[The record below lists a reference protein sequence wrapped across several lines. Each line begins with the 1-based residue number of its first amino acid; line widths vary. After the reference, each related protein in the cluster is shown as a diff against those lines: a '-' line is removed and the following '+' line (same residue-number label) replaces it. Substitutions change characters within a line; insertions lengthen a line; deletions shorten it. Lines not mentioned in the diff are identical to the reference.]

1 MKILKMTADVHTG
14 NKINEELIIN
24 NEKINNINAWADA
37 SVRPEH
43 KGNAQKGIT
52 LLALIITIIVLL
64 ILSIVSVQL
73 ITKSGIIEKAKLA
86 TLKHEIAKYD
96 EELKLYIVAH
106 REEVNKN
113 PINTSGYEN
122 MKKYIPSFKKKYENK
137 LKIINNGL
145 AFFED
150 NVTEEEKKLLE
161 NIGIRSDEMTQ
172 IYYLDENNKEQVLE
186 INDATISETS
196 YTSKNIAKEK
206 ITRVII
212 GSSCTKVQPGAFNG
226 CESITSVTANTTNT
240 VQVLADSP
248 FGCKNLKNAY
258 FSNVSIRDEQE
269 GGWNGTIFNECTS
282 LESITL
288 GSVGHPVEELQARTF
303 RNCTQKDFTIKIY
316 VKDGVTSLGGP
327 WGATN
332 ATIEYYSAVTGELVN
347 VIWGTKYSGNKDI
360 NWTELPNADKITVIR
375 ANAFDGCENLA
386 LTSLPSNIKIIEKE
400 AFKNC
405 KKIAINQIPP
415 TCKTISAGAFN
426 GCESI
431 TSITAN
437 TTNTVQVLADSPFGC
452 KNLKNAYFSN
462 VSIRN
467 EQEGGWNGTIFNE
480 CTSLESITLGSVGHP
495 VEELQ
500 ARTFRNCTQKD
511 FTIKIYVKDGV
522 TSLGGPWG
530 ATNATIEY
538 YSAVTGELVNVIW
551 GTKYSGNKDINWTEL
566 PNADKIT
573 VIRANAFDGC
583 ENLALTS
590 LPSNIKIIEKE
601 AFKNCKK
608 IAINQIP
615 PTCKTISAGAFN
627 GCESITSITANTTNT
642 VQVLADSPFGCK
654 NLKNAYFSN
663 VSIRNEQ
670 EGGWNG
676 TIFNECTSLE
686 SITLGSVGHPVEEL
700 QARTF
705 RNCTQK
711 DFTIKIY
718 VKDGVTSLGGPWGAT
733 NATIEYYSA
742 TTGEKIK

>member
-1 MKILKMTADVHTG
+1 M
-14 NKINEELIIN
+14 
-24 NEKINNINAWADA
+24 
-37 SVRPEH
+37 
-43 KGNAQKGIT
+43 
-52 LLALIITIIVLL
+52 LL
-64 ILSIVSVQL
+64 ILSVVSVQL

-122 MKKYIPSFKKKYENK
+122 MKKYIPSFKKKYEDK
-137 LKIINNGL
+137 LKISNNKL
-145 AFFED
+145 VYMND
-150 NVTEEEKKLLE
+150 NVSDAERELF
-161 NIGIRSDEMTQ
+161 NNAGIGSDEMTQ

-186 INDATISETS
+186 INDAAISETS
-196 YTSKNIAKEK
+196 YTSKSIAKEK

-258 FSNVSIRDEQE
+258 FSNVSIRHEQT
-269 GGWNGTIFNECTS
+269 GGWGGSIFNGCTS
-282 LESITL
+282 LESVTL
-288 GSVGHPVEELQARTF
+288 GSVGHPIDWIQAGTF
-303 RNCTQKDFTIKIY
+303 RNCTQKDLIIKMF
-316 VKDGVTSLGGP
+316 VKEGAKLLDNETNSP

-386 LTSLPSNIKIIEKE
+386 LTSLPSNIKTIGKE

-431 TSITAN
+431 TSVTAN

-462 VSIRN
+462 VSIRH
-467 EQEGGWNGTIFNE
+467 ELTGGWNGTIFNE

-495 VEELQ
+495 VE
-500 ARTFRNCTQKD
+500 
-511 FTIKIYVKDGV
+511 G
-522 TSLGGPWG
+522 
-530 ATNATIEY
+530 
-538 YSAVTGELVNVIW
+538 
-551 GTKYSGNKDINWTEL
+551 
-566 PNADKIT
+566 
-573 VIRANAFDGC
+573 
-583 ENLALTS
+583 
-590 LPSNIKIIEKE
+590 
-601 AFKNCKK
+601 
-608 IAINQIP
+608 
-615 PTCKTISAGAFN
+615 
-627 GCESITSITANTTNT
+627 
-642 VQVLADSPFGCK
+642 
-654 NLKNAYFSN
+654 
-663 VSIRNEQ
+663 
-670 EGGWNG
+670 
-676 TIFNECTSLE
+676 
-686 SITLGSVGHPVEEL
+686 L